1 MNANNLYST
10 VIRTERGL
18 TVDGTRLTLYTLLDY
33 IKAGWPPKLI
43 KDWFD
48 LTDEQI
54 NDVFGYIAAH
64 EVEVE
69 AEYQQVL
76 SHSAQDECYWRNYN
90 RDYVM
95 QIAAQ
100 PATPEKAAIKA
111 KLQAWKQ
118 RIGATA

>member
-1 MNANNLYST
+1 MNTNNLYST
-10 VIRTERGL
+10 VVRTERGL

-64 EVEVE
+64 AAEVE

-100 PATPEKAAIKA
+100 PTTPEKAAIKA

-118 RIGATA
+118 TIGVAA

>member
-1 MNANNLYST
+1 MSINNVYPS

-18 TVDGTRLTLYTLLDY
+18 TVDGTRLTLYTLLDH
-33 IKAGWPPKLI
+33 IKAGWSPKLV

-54 NDVFGYIAAH
+54 NDVLGYIATH
-64 EVEVE
+64 QVEVE

-76 SHSAQDECYWRNYN
+76 SHSAADECYWRDYN
-90 RDYVM
+90 RDYVK

-100 PATPEKAAIKA
+100 PTTPEKAAIKA

-118 RIGATA
+118 TIGVAA